1 METHTKGQLEKIAP
15 LDLEI
20 LALMGDDEKVTEDNM
35 AREIDQSSGL
45 ALDIEYKLAAI
56 EEMLT
61 APQVLNR
68 KSKKAIEEREQI
80 Q

>member
-1 METHTKGQLEKIAP
+1 METRTKGQLEKIAP

-20 LALMGDDEKVTEDNM
+20 LALMGDDEKVREDT
-35 AREIDQSSGL
+35 REIDWSKCL

-61 APQVLNR
+61 ALQVLNR
-68 KSKKAIEEREQI
+68 KSKKAEREQI